1 MNITLC
7 NCQVG
12 HRTWVSEGD
21 MCALCGFRNVSVPDP
36 YAQLV
41 EQAKAAVSVFVS
53 YAKLHADK
61 GDVAGFQKAI
71 LNLNHAVALK
81 AAIDNVEASK

>member
-1 MNITLC
+1 MMMIC
-7 NCQVG
+7 SCRVG

-21 MCALCGFRNVSVPDP
+21 MCATCGFRNVSTLDL

-71 LNLNHAVALK
+71 LNLNHAIALK
-81 AAIDNVEASK
+81 VAIDTVEASK